1 MSSSSPQLLLID
13 GHSLAFRSFYAYA
26 KNKDGGMKTNDGIPT
41 SICFGFLKSLLEIV
55 NAYHPE
61 YLAVAFDLPNPT
73 FRHELDTNYKGNRQ
87 ETPADFI
94 PDIQNLYSL
103 LAALNI
109 PMVTAV
115 GYEADDVLGTL
126 AARASST
133 GYQVKI
139 ASGDKDMFQLVND
152 RGQVSVL
159 YFSGSPY
166 QRSSGGPALF
176 NEQAVFDKMAVRPDQ
191 IVDYKALC
199 GDPSDCIPGVRGIG
213 AKSAA
218 PLLQEF
224 DTLDG
229 VYTSI
234 DQIKG
239 SKQIKLK
246 DGKESAYHS
255 QYLAKIVTDVS
266 LAIDLADTKLQG
278 FSAEQVLPILE
289 KLELQKFIKDIHSIA
304 ISLGSEKNSAASQP
318 LTTAQS
324 LGINDQ
330 EDDDDIWFF
339 SAADELN
346 APPPLQKIFLPLMLV
361 DTEEKLQELVA
372 ILVQQQDLTQPV
384 AWDTET
390 TGLIAR
396 DVQLVGL
403 GCCWGVETQDVA
415 YIPINHVAGKNL
427 SQELVFKYL
436 RSILEGE
443 QYPKV
448 LQNAKF
454 DRLILRHQ
462 GINLA
467 GVVADTMLASYVLNP
482 DQKNNLTDLA
492 KRYLRL
498 DSTSYKDLVPKNQ
511 TIANIDIPSVA
522 QYCGMDVY
530 ATRSVYFFL
539 QAALH
544 EHPTLLKLW
553 QSIEMP
559 LEPVLADIED
569 LGIRIDVEYLASFS
583 QQLATELGQIEQQA
597 YAAAG
602 SEFNMASPKQMAEL
616 MFEQLGLPT
625 KGIRKTQ
632 SGLSTDAQTLEKLQG
647 QHPVVDLI
655 LQHRTL
661 SKLKSTYTDAL
672 PKLVHPQTGR
682 VHTDFNQAVTSTGRL
697 SSSEPNLQNIP
708 IRTEF
713 SRQLRQAFLPKAGWI
728 MVTADYSQIE
738 LRILAHFSQ
747 EPVLVQAYQQQED
760 IHAVTARLLFEKSE
774 ISKEERRLGKIIN
787 FGVIYGMGTAKFARE
802 ANVTNAVGKEFIEKY
817 YDRYAGIFR
826 YLEEVKKQVLSQG
839 YVETICGRR
848 RYFNFESGRLRRFQG
863 VSIDQINLADLGKVS
878 NNDASILRQ
887 AANAPIQGSSA
898 DIIKIAMIKLHQ
910 LLQNYQANMLLQVH
924 DELVFEMPLTE
935 WAELQPQIQ
944 QIMENALSLNVPLRV
959 EIGQGSNWMAAK

>member
-1 MSSSSPQLLLID
+1 MNSSSPQLLLID

-26 KNKDGGMKTNDGIPT
+26 KNKDGGMKTTDGIPT

-55 NAYHPE
+55 NTYQPQH
-61 YLAVAFDLPNPT
+61 LAIAFDLPNPT
-73 FRHELDTNYKGNRQ
+73 FRHEMDANYKGDRQ
-87 ETPADFI
+87 ETPEDFI
-94 PDIQNLYSL
+94 PDIQNLYQL
-103 LAALNI
+103 LKALNI
-109 PMVTAV
+109 PMVTAI

-126 AARASST
+126 ATRASSE

-152 RGQVSVL
+152 QEQVSVL

-166 QRSSGGPALF
+166 QRSSGGPAIF
-176 NEQAVFDKMAVRPDQ
+176 DEKAVFDKMAVRPDQ

-224 DTLDG
+224 ETLDG
-229 VYTSI
+229 VYESI
-234 DQIKG
+234 EQVKG

-246 DGKESAYHS
+246 EGKDSAYHS
-255 QYLAKIVTDVS
+255 QHLARIVIDVP
-266 LAIDLADTKLQG
+266 LEIDLAETKLQG
-278 FSAEQVLPILE
+278 FQPERVLPMLE
-289 KLELQKFIKDIHSIA
+289 RLELQKFIKDIQSIA
-304 ISLGSEKNSAASQP
+304 VALSGVATKTKKQP
-318 LTTAQS
+318 LAVS
-324 LGINDQ
+324 DD
-330 EDDDDIWFF
+330 DDDDIWFF
-339 SAADELN
+339 SAVDELN
-346 APPPLQKIFLPLMLV
+346 APPPLKKIFLPLMLV
-361 DTEEKLQELVA
+361 DTADKLQELVA
-372 ILVQQQDLTQPV
+372 ILEQQQDPEQPV

-396 DVQLVGL
+396 DVQLVGI
-403 GCCWGVETQDVA
+403 GCCWGAEVQDVA
-415 YIPINHVAGKNL
+415 YIPINHLEGQNL
-427 SQELVFKYL
+427 SQEIVFQHL

-443 QYPKV
+443 HYPKV

-462 GINLA
+462 GITLA

-498 DSTSYKDLVPKNQ
+498 DSTSYKELVPKGQ
-511 TIANIDIPSVA
+511 TIANIDIPAVA

-530 ATRSVYFFL
+530 ATRGVFAHL
-539 QAALH
+539 KAALS
-544 EHPTLLKLW
+544 EQPTLLKLW
-553 QSIEMP
+553 QAIEMP

-569 LGIRIDVEYLASFS
+569 RGIRIDVEYLASFS
-583 QQLATELGQIEQQA
+583 QQLATELEQIEKQA

-602 SEFNMASPKQMAEL
+602 NEFNMASPKQMAEL

-632 SGLSTDAQTLEKLQG
+632 SGLSTDAQTLEKLEG

-713 SRQLRQAFLPKAGWI
+713 SRQLRQAFLPKAGWTL
-728 MVTADYSQIE
+728 VSADYSQIE
-738 LRILAHFSQ
+738 LRILAHLSQ
-747 EPVLVQAYQQQED
+747 EPVLVQAYQHQED

-787 FGVIYGMGTAKFARE
+787 FGVIYGMGAAKFARE

-826 YLEEVKKQVLSQG
+826 YLEQVKKQVLSQG
-839 YVETICGRR
+839 FVETICGRR
-848 RYFNFESGRLRRFQG
+848 RYFRFESGRLRRIQG
-863 VSIDQINLADLGKVS
+863 TPIADINLDDLGKIS

-910 LLQNYQANMLLQVH
+910 LLQDYQANILLQVH
-924 DELVFEMPLTE
+924 DELVLEMPNNE
-935 WAELQPQIQ
+935 WEELQPQIK
-944 QIMENALSLNVPLRV
+944 QIMESAVQLKVPLLI
-959 EIGQGSNWMAAK
+959 EIGQGANWMATK